1 MPYTVTQFETTP
13 NPNAIK
19 CWLDRP
25 ICRGSRGFRTAESA
39 AAHPVARALFERAGA
54 TGVLLLDDWLTVNK
68 PEATSWPTMKRRIRR
83 VLADAL
89 DSPDASDSANALNA
103 PDEIDAAAGETRDD
117 AVETA
122 G

>member
-89 DSPDASDSANALNA
+89 DALDS
-103 PDEIDAAAGETRDD
+103 PDEIDPAAGETRDD